1 MSAVKKLSV
10 LLLTVLFVLGAGFSA
25 LGQGVLKVATEA
37 GFMPFEYVDAE
48 SGELM
53 GFDMDL
59 IRAIGEVLGLEV
71 QIDNISWDGLIPAL
85 LNGNYDCL
93 IAGITITP
101 ERQGA
106 VDFSEP
112 YFESVLT
119 VVANTGTEISGL
131 EGLAGKTAAVQI
143 NTTGD
148 FTASDLAD
156 AGELK
161 GVARFDTVADA
172 MQAVL
177 IGVADIVL
185 IDLPVAEAYLA
196 ANPQAPLEHA
206 GPVADNEFYGIA
218 VNKNNK
224 ALLEQIN
231 AALAELKASG
241 TYDEIFQKWHGARQ
255 EVQEQDRGLRAPGG
269 GQEKRIVA
277 FQV

>member
-1 MSAVKKLSV
+1 MFAVKKLSV

-59 IRAIGEVLGLEV
+59 IRAIGECWAWSADRQHQLGRP
-71 QIDNISWDGLIPAL
+71 DSGPAQAPRL
-85 LNGNYDCL
+85 PHRRDHHH
-93 IAGITITP
+93 P
-101 ERQGA
+101 ERQGV

-119 VVANTGTEISGL
+119 VVATPEQRSPAWRGWRARPPLCRLTPPEISRPRSSGCR
-131 EGLAGKTAAVQI
+131 GTQ
-143 NTTGD
+143 
-148 FTASDLAD
+148 
-156 AGELK
+156 

-196 ANPQAPLEHA
+196 ANPRPPWNMRDRWPTMNSTDRGQ
-206 GPVADNEFYGIA
+206 
-218 VNKNNK
+218 
-224 ALLEQIN
+224 
-231 AALAELKASG
+231 
-241 TYDEIFQKWHGARQ
+241 
-255 EVQEQDRGLRAPGG
+255 QEQQSSPGAD
-269 GQEKRIVA
+269 QRRLS
-277 FQV
+277 

>member
-1 MSAVKKLSV
+1 
-10 LLLTVLFVLGAGFSA
+10 
-25 LGQGVLKVATEA
+25 
-37 GFMPFEYVDAE
+37 MPFEYVDAE

-156 AGELK
+156 AGNS
-161 GVARFDTVADA
+161 RSSPF
-172 MQAVL
+172 
-177 IGVADIVL
+177 
-185 IDLPVAEAYLA
+185 
-196 ANPQAPLEHA
+196 
-206 GPVADNEFYGIA
+206 
-218 VNKNNK
+218 
-224 ALLEQIN
+224 
-231 AALAELKASG
+231 
-241 TYDEIFQKWHGARQ
+241 
-255 EVQEQDRGLRAPGG
+255 
-269 GQEKRIVA
+269 
-277 FQV
+277 